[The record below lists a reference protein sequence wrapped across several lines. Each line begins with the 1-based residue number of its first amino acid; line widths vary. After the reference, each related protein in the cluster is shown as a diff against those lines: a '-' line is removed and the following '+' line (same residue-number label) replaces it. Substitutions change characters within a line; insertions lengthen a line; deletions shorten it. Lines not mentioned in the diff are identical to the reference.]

1 MIRPHPR
8 PHPHPHHLR
17 ASRCFVGAALV
28 ALGPLAHAAYSCTV
42 TATSAGLIY
51 QTPSPR
57 DVTGSATLT
66 CTRSS
71 GDANSLSYRL
81 KATDGLTPSGS
92 DPFRRVRLGSTSN
105 LLFYSLRRS
114 ASCSNGTNWRAPNTG
129 VSNVQTGTLNFGSS
143 LVASTTLTYC
153 IRVRVGS
160 GGNPASPAAGVYT
173 DTFNIFAQ
181 YPNSNAGALSPSAP
195 VLMTVGVSNQCIF
208 NTYPGSLVFNYTA
221 FSTTAQTASTS
232 FLLRCSTGLPWT
244 ISVSP
249 SVATLLGL
257 RYQIAPSPASG
268 SGNGNTGQ
276 AVTLTGTMQAGQAGT
291 CAAPSCAGSQA
302 HTVFINY

>member
-1 MIRPHPR
+1 MT
-8 PHPHPHHLR
+8 R
-17 ASRCFVGAALV
+17 AHCFLALHFLVGGALTCLASV
-28 ALGPLAHAAYSCTV
+28 AQAAYSCTV

-51 QTPSPR
+51 QTPTPR

-66 CTRSS
+66 CTRAS
-71 GDANSLSYRL
+71 GDSNSLTYRL
-81 KATDGLTPSGS
+81 KATDGLNASGS
-92 DPFRRVRLGSTSN
+92 NPIRRVRLGASSN
-105 LLFYSLRRS
+105 FLFYSLRRNS
-114 ASCSNGTNWRAPNTG
+114 SCNNNTDWRAPANGTG
-129 VSNVQTGTLNFGSS
+129 NVHTGTLNFGAG

-153 IRVRVGS
+153 IRVRVNA

-195 VLMTVGVSNQCIF
+195 VVMTVGVSNQCVF
-208 NTYPGSLVFNYTA
+208 NTYPGNLVFNYTA
-221 FSTTAQTASTS
+221 FSSTAQTASTS
-232 FLLRCSTGLPWT
+232 FLLRCSTGLPWS

-249 SVATLLGL
+249 SVSTLLGL
-257 RYQIAPSPASG
+257 RYQIAPTPSSG

-291 CAAPSCAGSQA
+291 CANASCTGSQA

>member
-1 MIRPHPR
+1 MTHTHPFASW
-8 PHPHPHHLR
+8 R
-17 ASRCFVGAALV
+17 AIAGGAL
-28 ALGPLAHAAYSCTV
+28 LLCLSPIAHAAYSCTV
-42 TATSAGLIY
+42 TATSTGLIY
-51 QTPSPR
+51 QTPTPR
-57 DVTGSATLT
+57 DVTGTATLT

-71 GDANSLSYRL
+71 GDPSTLSYRL
-81 KATDGLTPSGS
+81 KATDGLHASGS
-92 DPFRRVRLGSTSN
+92 NPIRRVRLGSTLN
-105 LLFYSLRRS
+105 LLFYSLRRN
-114 ASCSNGTNWRAPNTG
+114 ASCNNNTNWRAPASGNG
-129 VSNVQTGTLNFGSS
+129 SVATGTLNFGTG

-153 IRVRVGS
+153 IRVRVNA

-181 YPNSNAGALSPSAP
+181 YPNSNGGALSPDAP

-232 FLLRCSTGLPWT
+232 FLLRCSTGLPWS

-257 RYQIAPSPASG
+257 QYQIAPSPASG
-268 SGNGNTGQ
+268 GGNGNTGQ

-291 CAAPSCAGSQA
+291 CAAPSCVGSQA
-302 HTVFINY
+302 HTVFISY

>member
-1 MIRPHPR
+1 MIRVHR
-8 PHPHPHHLR
+8 LF
-17 ASRCFVGAALV
+17 AFRCLAGGALMC
-28 ALGPLAHAAYSCTV
+28 LGPLAQAAYSCTV
-42 TATSAGLIY
+42 TATSTGLIY
-51 QTPSPR
+51 QTPTPR

-66 CTRSS
+66 CTRAS
-71 GDANSLSYRL
+71 GDSNSLSYRL
-81 KATDGLTPSGS
+81 KATDGNNASGS
-92 DPFRRVRLGSTSN
+92 NPYRRARLGSSSN
-105 LLFYSLRRS
+105 YLFYSLRRNS
-114 ASCSNGTNWRAPNTG
+114 SCNNNTNWRAPSTG
-129 VSNVQTGTLNFGSS
+129 TSDVHTGTLNFGSG

-153 IRVRVGS
+153 IRVRVNA

-181 YPNSNAGALSPSAP
+181 YPNSNGGALSPSAP
-195 VLMTVGVSNQCIF
+195 VVMTVGVSNQCVF

-221 FSTTAQTASTS
+221 FSATAQTASTS
-232 FLLRCSTGLPWT
+232 FLLRCSTGLPWS

-257 RYQIAPSPASG
+257 RYQIAPSPSAG

-291 CAAPSCAGSQA
+291 CAAAVCAGSQS
-302 HTVFINY
+302 HTVFISY

>member
-1 MIRPHPR
+1 M
-8 PHPHPHHLR
+8 
-17 ASRCFVGAALV
+17 
-28 ALGPLAHAAYSCTV
+28 
-42 TATSAGLIY
+42 
-51 QTPSPR
+51 
-57 DVTGSATLT
+57 
-66 CTRSS
+66 
-71 GDANSLSYRL
+71 
-81 KATDGLTPSGS
+81 
-92 DPFRRVRLGSTSN
+92 
-105 LLFYSLRRS
+105 
-114 ASCSNGTNWRAPNTG
+114 
-129 VSNVQTGTLNFGSS
+129 
-143 LVASTTLTYC
+143 
-153 IRVRVGS
+153 
-160 GGNPASPAAGVYT
+160 YT

-181 YPNSNAGALSPSAP
+181 YPDSNAGALSPSAP
-195 VLMTVGVSNQCIF
+195 VIMTVGVSNQCIF

-257 RYQIAPSPASG
+257 RYQIAPSPVSG

>member
-1 MIRPHPR
+1 MMTTHA
-8 PHPHPHHLR
+8 HLR
-17 ASRCFVGAALV
+17 AVLLRLLAGCAL
-28 ALGPLAHAAYSCTV
+28 LGLAPLAQAAYSCTV
-42 TATSAGLIY
+42 TATSTGLLY
-51 QTPSPR
+51 QTPTPR

-71 GDANSLSYRL
+71 GDANTLTYRL
-81 KATDGLTPSGS
+81 KATDGNSASGTS
-92 DPFRRVRLGSTSN
+92 PYRRVRLGSTSN
-105 LLFYSLRRS
+105 YLFYSLRRS
-114 ASCSNGTNWRAPNTG
+114 GTCNNNTNWRAPSTG
-129 VSNVQTGTLNFGSS
+129 TTDVETGTLSFGSG

-153 IRVRVGS
+153 IRVRVDAGS
-160 GGNPASPAAGVYT
+160 NPASPAAGVYT
-173 DTFNIFAQ
+173 DTFNVFAQ

-195 VLMTVGVSNQCIF
+195 VVMTVGVSNQCVF

-232 FLLRCSTGLPWT
+232 FLLRCSTGLTWGVL
-244 ISVSP
+244 ISP

-257 RYQIAPSPASG
+257 RYQIAASPTIG

-291 CAAPSCAGSQA
+291 CATPSCVDSRS
-302 HTVFINY
+302 HTVFIVY